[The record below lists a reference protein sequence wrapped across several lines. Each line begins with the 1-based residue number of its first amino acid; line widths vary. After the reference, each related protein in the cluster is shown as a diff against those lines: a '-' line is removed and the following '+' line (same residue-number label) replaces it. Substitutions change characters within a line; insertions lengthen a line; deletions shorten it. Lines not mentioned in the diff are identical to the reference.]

1 MSLSYS
7 IAIRTL
13 GTAGYRFKQ
22 ELQSIE
28 AQTVA
33 PERVIVYIAEGYDRP
48 DFTVGR
54 EEYVWVP
61 KGMVAQR
68 AIPYKEITSDY
79 VLLLDDDMLLSP
91 DLAERMLQAAEEH
104 HTDCIGADSYH
115 HYARTVAGKL
125 YDFVTNLIIPHSS
138 KSPWAFKVL
147 RNGSF
152 SFNSQPKPGYYDSQ
166 YIAGAVQ
173 LWRREV
179 LTDIRLEDEIWLDR
193 FVFAY
198 SDDMLETYKLHVN
211 GYKLGI
217 LFGLDVVHLDAGVG
231 SVPYRATAKQFY
243 VREASLFCLWWR
255 MLYEPSHGLER
266 LLRQISFGLKWIWL
280 LLVHIICVL
289 IKLDARVL
297 YYFILGTTR
306 AWIFLHSREY
316 RQVPGY
322 KLKNGCLCIENISNE
337 LLISVSH

>member
-1 MSLSYS
+1 MKTYS

-33 PERVIVYIAEGYDRP
+33 PERVIVYIAEGYQRP

-68 AIPYKEITSDY
+68 ALPYKEITSDY

-91 DLAERMLQAAEEH
+91 DLAEQMLQAAEKH
-104 HTDCIGADSYH
+104 QTDCLGADSYH

-125 YDFVTNLIIPHSS
+125 YDFATNLIIPHSS

-152 SFNSQPKPGYYDSQ
+152 SYNSHPQPGYYDSH

-173 LWRREV
+173 LWRRDV
-179 LTDIRLEDEIWLDR
+179 LTGIRLEDEKWLDR

-198 SDDMLETYKLHVN
+198 SDDMLETYKLHLN
-211 GYKLGI
+211 GFKLGI

-231 SVPYRATAKQFY
+231 SLPYRATAKQFY

-255 MLYEPSHGLER
+255 MIYEPSCGFER
-266 LLRQISFGLKWIWL
+266 LLCLCSFLLKWIWL
-280 LLVHIICVL
+280 LLVHIIGGLV
-289 IKLDARVL
+289 KLNL
-297 YYFILGTTR
+297 LMPYYYVAGTINACR
-306 AWIFLHSREY
+306 FLQSKSY
-316 RQVPGY
+316 R
-322 KLKNGCLCIENISNE
+322 
-337 LLISVSH
+337 SVGPFLFRQLSKE

>member
-1 MSLSYS
+1 MFSYS

-33 PERVIVYIAEGYDRP
+33 PERVIVYIAEGYQRP
-48 DFTVGR
+48 EFTVGR

-68 AIPYKEITSDY
+68 ALPYKEITSDY

-91 DLAERMLQAAEEH
+91 DLAEQMLQAAEKH
-104 HTDCIGADSYH
+104 QTDCLGADSYQ
-115 HYARTVAGKL
+115 HYARTLGDKV
-125 YDFVTNLIIPHSS
+125 YDFTTNLIIPHSE
-138 KSPWAFKVL
+138 KSPWAFRIL

-152 SFNSQPKPGYYDSQ
+152 SYNSHPKPGYYDSH
-166 YIAGAVQ
+166 YIAGGVQ

-179 LTDIRLEDEIWLDR
+179 LTGIRLEDEKWLDR

-198 SDDMLETYKLHVN
+198 SDDMLETYKLYVN

-231 SVPYRATAKQFY
+231 SVPYRATAKQY
-243 VREASLFCLWWR
+243 YIREASQFCLWWR
-255 MLYEPSHGLER
+255 MIYEPSKGMER
-266 LLRQISFGLKWIWL
+266 VLRVLCFVMKSIWL
-280 LLVHIICVL
+280 LLVHLVCGL
-289 IKLDARVL
+289 IKLNVRVP
-297 YYFILGTTR
+297 YYYIMGYVN
-306 AWIFLHSREY
+306 AWKYAHSAEY
-316 RQVPGY
+316 RA
-322 KLKNGCLCIENISNE
+322 LNGFV
-337 LLISVSH
+337 LLQK